1 VQGAQRNALEV
12 EDVAGAERAGGAGDA
27 AELDLA
33 GADDDERVAPLVL
46 VRSGEIELR
55 GVSGA
60 RCAFGRGDL
69 LYLQGVPLRALHNP
83 GSEPAVLV
91 AVSR

>member
-1 VQGAQRNALEV
+1 MTVREV
-12 EDVAGAERAGGAGDA
+12 AVAPGGDRPYDA
-27 AELDLA
+27 AEWRDA
-33 GADDDERVAPLVL
+33 LVL
-46 VRSGEIELR
+46 VKSGEIELC

-60 RCAFGRGDL
+60 TCSFVRGDL
-69 LYLQGVPLRALHNP
+69 LYLDRVPLRGLHNP